1 MLIQMPI
8 WFALYRSL
16 WVSVDLYQQGFLW
29 IPDLTARDP
38 TWVLPVSLV
47 VVMFIQQK
55 MTPTTMDPAQQKMM
69 QYMMPIMFGG
79 MMAALPAGLCF
90 YILVNTLLT
99 IVQQQFINKSM
110 GPIGGSEPVRG
121 AAA

>member
-1 MLIQMPI
+1 LIQMPI

-29 IPDLTARDP
+29 VADLTTRDP
-38 TWVLPVSLV
+38 YWILPVTLV

-55 MTPTTMDPAQQKMM
+55 MTPTTMDPVQQKMM
-69 QYMMPIMFGG
+69 QYTMPAMFGI

-90 YILVNTLLT
+90 YILTNTLLT
-99 IVQQQFINKSM
+99 IVQQHLINKSI
-110 GPIGGSEPVRG
+110 GPMGGSP
-121 AAA
+121 AAQEAKA